1 MSKLLVKIG
10 FVDKDTAI
18 FHQADEIVE
27 YPEARAK
34 EIEKR
39 GFGEVLKISDEPEP
53 VKQAEA
59 KAKPKTKAKAAKK
72 K

>member
-39 GFGEVLKISDEPEP
+39 AVC
-53 VKQAEA
+53 
-59 KAKPKTKAKAAKK
+59 
-72 K
+72 